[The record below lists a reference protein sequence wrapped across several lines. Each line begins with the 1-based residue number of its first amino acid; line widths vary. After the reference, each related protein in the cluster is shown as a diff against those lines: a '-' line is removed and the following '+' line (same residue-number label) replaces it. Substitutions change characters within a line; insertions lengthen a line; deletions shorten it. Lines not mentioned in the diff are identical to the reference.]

1 MEIKA
6 LIEIDQFATT
16 FSPIDF
22 YRFSSQLNNFIDID
36 RMQKWLPDKY
46 YFV

>member
-6 LIEIDQFATT
+6 LIKIDQFATT

-22 YRFSSQLNNFIDID
+22 YWFSSQLNNFIEIVLTIID
-36 RMQKWLPDKY
+36 YGLYWLH
-46 YFV
+46 